1 MWDYWVEE
9 TLSTGEK
16 VIVPF
21 DTEKEKEKYLEN

>member
-21 DTEKEKEKYLEN
+21 DTEKEKYLEN